1 MPKGYA
7 IQYSDEMIAFLHENK
22 LMTRKD
28 LTCSFNA
35 KFGTNINQLALTAK
49 CTRIRATT
57 GRTGRFEKGVP
68 TWNKGVKNST
78 GFSETRFKK
87 GDKPRNTRPDFSE
100 RVCSKDGYRS
110 IKIDGNYVHKH
121 RWLWEQS
128 NGKIPDGYHVA
139 FKNKDRTDI
148 RLENLILVSQK
159 EMATL
164 NKTYSKMSNP
174 ETQETLI
181 LLSKVRHA
189 RPIF

>member
-7 IQYSDEMIAFLHENK
+7 IQYSDEMVAFLHENK

-35 KFGTNINQLALTAK
+35 KFGTSINQAAIEAK
-49 CTRIRATT
+49 CKRIGAMT
-57 GRTGRFEKGVP
+57 GRTGCFEKGMK

-87 GDKPRNTRPDFSE
+87 GDTPHNTRPDFSE
-100 RVCSKDGYRS
+100 RICSKDGYKL
-110 IKIDGNYVHKH
+110 IKVDGKFIYKH
-121 RWLWEQS
+121 RWLWEQH

-139 FKNKDRTDI
+139 FKNKDKTDI
-148 RLENLILVSQK
+148 RIENLILVSQK
-159 EMATL
+159 EMGTL
-164 NKTYSKMSNP
+164 NKTYSKLSNP
-174 ETQETLI
+174 ETHETLI

-189 RPIF
+189 RPIL